1 MAVAGVLRTEAQQA
15 RAGGQHSPIFLG
27 IATLRFLNVG
37 IQARCVGVMVCGR
50 SVRLGDKALATDL
63 SASWG
68 RFADSQWSLGES
80 GVGRFNR
87 ALPPTPA
94 RASAG
99 SAARAG
105 PSPCSCRGVFDGDE
119 RQAGQLDAL
128 ARCESGI
135 SERPKRLAFDP
146 TVPRRDPTLHPLEC
160 LLKQRAICTASRLVE
175 FSTTSST
182 PRAMHFA
189 PALDQLGLHG
199 RRDVPSPRRPRPST
213 ANVAIH
219 REIMHTTSLGPGVP
233 SASKSTLWDP
243 RRYPPPVTGEHHRV
257 SDPMT

>member
-128 ARCESGI
+128 DRCESGI

-146 TVPRRDPTLHPLEC
+146 TVPRRDPTLHRWSACSSNGRSAPPPDSSSSRRH
-160 LLKQRAICTASRLVE
+160 RAPRAPCISPQLSISSGCTAGEMYRPPAGPDLQ
-175 FSTTSST
+175 
-182 PRAMHFA
+182 PRM
-189 PALDQLGLHG
+189 
-199 RRDVPSPRRPRPST
+199 
-213 ANVAIH
+213 
-219 REIMHTTSLGPGVP
+219 
-233 SASKSTLWDP
+233 
-243 RRYPPPVTGEHHRV
+243 
-257 SDPMT
+257 

>member
-128 ARCESGI
+128 DRCDRESVNGR
-135 SERPKRLAFDP
+135 SGWP
-146 TVPRRDPTLHPLEC
+146 
-160 LLKQRAICTASRLVE
+160 
-175 FSTTSST
+175 ST
-182 PRAMHFA
+182 PRFPGETPRYTRWSACSSN
-189 PALDQLGLHG
+189 G
-199 RRDVPSPRRPRPST
+199 R
-213 ANVAIH
+213 
-219 REIMHTTSLGPGVP
+219 
-233 SASKSTLWDP
+233 SA
-243 RRYPPPVTGEHHRV
+243 PPPDSSSSRRHRAPRAPCISPQLSISSGCTAGEMYRPPAGP
-257 SDPMT
+257 DLQPRM